1 MLNITLNDKTAK
13 LLESYR
19 RSKHLSREQ
28 ALEELLEEA
37 TQRQTLQTALTT
49 NWSRQAGNTDPN
61 FETDLNNIIKQDR
74 AKQRAQGSH

>member
-19 RSKHLSREQ
+19 RGKHLSREQ

-37 TQRQTLQTALTT
+37 TQRQTLQNALTT
-49 NWSRQAGNTDPN
+49 NWSRHADDTDQS
-61 FETDLNNIIKQDR
+61 FETDLNTIIKQDR
-74 AKQRAQGSH
+74 SSFN